1 MGHIKEPKGVDFV
14 IASDPLTDK
23 ARQEISEFIRN
34 YKSNSADEKLNQQ
47 LQKNKQKLY
56 TPDFRWLSFK
66 PLLTESPVGLL

>member
-34 YKSNSADEKLNQQ
+34 YKNNV
-47 LQKNKQKLY
+47 KNKKANSVTTAQQTKIAHA
-56 TPDFRWLSFK
+56 
-66 PLLTESPVGLL
+66 

>member
-34 YKSNSADEKLNQQ
+34 YKSNSA
-47 LQKNKQKLY
+47 NKKAKSATSKKQTK
-56 TPDFRWLSFK
+56 T
-66 PLLTESPVGLL
+66 VHA

>member
-34 YKSNSADEKLNQQ
+34 YKAKAANKKKKVSSSLKQQ
-47 LQKNKQKLY
+47 LRA
-56 TPDFRWLSFK
+56 TH
-66 PLLTESPVGLL
+66 V